1 MRSPF
6 FSKREARRQRV
17 EENDVKRKA
26 KLYGPVL
33 LAALL
38 CALVFA
44 TGALKKPKIFENI
57 TTDYMVF
64 QKKLPRYS
72 LTDGD
77 EYGVIPMERRGWM
90 HLPAGEYRLRWT
102 ISCDGDN
109 ILRLTNTNDA
119 TITPSEFTIPAGAG
133 DGELHFTVEEDCE
146 DFKIEFEFAAGTYMD
161 IYQVKLYTPEYQDD
175 AFTLLFFAV
184 GASILWLMIGT
195 GRLTRENMAPA
206 LFIAL
211 AVLIGSAPALKTTF
225 VIGHDGTYHMAR
237 LLNLADGLK
246 NGQFPVRMGGFAY
259 DGYGGVM
266 SVFYPDTFL
275 YPFALMLLGGASA
288 VYVCNVFS
296 VALNIGAAL
305 SMYVAAKRLF
315 EKRWAATGAS
325 ILYTLASYRV
335 VNVFTRIAFGEALA
349 MIFLPLFLVNL
360 YDVVCG
366 DARRWKGLALSA
378 ACIFCSHMI
387 TTLFCAVLAAG
398 FCLLHIRKIILQKR
412 LLPLVKAVLVCL
424 LLCLYRIGPLVMY
437 SMQGLGADDLFRN
450 ITEFSVELG
459 QVLLMNAGTI
469 TRETNNPQIMEFSVE
484 IGLPLMIGAALALYA
499 ALQKEERGKSEW
511 AALKLVAGGALMT
524 IAATDFFPWGAVSL
538 LTQGQ
543 VGYIQFTWRLLIL
556 ATPMLALAGGYGL
569 CEFGGKRQDAAA
581 VAALSMAVICVMP
594 IFSSEIQNP
603 IYVEKG
609 VIISPFMG
617 RSFPEYTYSDTTD
630 FLAIRKRPV
639 EIDGDAEMADYEK
652 RSTTITAQVSTRAE
666 SRITFP
672 LFDYDGFRAT
682 VDGHEIAV
690 ERGSNNRVSV
700 VLPAGTSGA
709 LKIWFA
715 GKGWWRVGDAVSAAT
730 LIGLLFWMKKGEKKA
745 CRTH

>member
-1 MRSPF
+1 M
-6 FSKREARRQRV
+6 
-17 EENDVKRKA
+17 KRKA

-57 TTDYMVF
+57 TTDYMAF
-64 QKKLPRYS
+64 QKKLPRYA
-72 LTDGD
+72 LADGD
-77 EYGVIPMERRGWM
+77 EYGVIPMGRRGWM
-90 HLPAGEYRLRWT
+90 HLPAGEYRLRWV

-161 IYQVKLYTPEYQDD
+161 IYQVKLYTPDYQDD
-175 AFTLLFFAV
+175 AFTLLFFAA

-275 YPFALMLLGGASA
+275 YPFALMILGGAST

-305 SMYVAAKRLF
+305 SMYAAAKRLF

-349 MIFLPLFLVNL
+349 MVFLPLFLVNL

-387 TTLFCAVLAAG
+387 TTLLCAVLAAG

-459 QVLLMNAGTI
+459 QVLMMNAGTI
-469 TRETNNPQIMEFSVE
+469 TRETNNPQVMEFSVE

-581 VAALSMAVICVMP
+581 VAALSMAAICVMP

-630 FLAIRKRPV
+630 FLAIRKRSV
-639 EIDGDAEMADYEK
+639 EIVGDAEIADYEK
-652 RSTTITAQVSTRAE
+652 RSTTITAQVSARTE

-682 VDGHEIAV
+682 VDGREIAV

-715 GKGWWRVGDAVSAAT
+715 GKGWWRVGDAVSAAA

>member
-1 MRSPF
+1 M
-6 FSKREARRQRV
+6 
-17 EENDVKRKA
+17 KRKA

-57 TTDYMVF
+57 TTDYMAF
-64 QKKLPRYS
+64 QKKLPRYA
-72 LTDGD
+72 LADGD
-77 EYGVIPMERRGWM
+77 EYGVIPMGRRGWM
-90 HLPAGEYRLRWT
+90 HLPAGEYRLRWAIT
-102 ISCDGDN
+102 CDGDN

-133 DGELHFTVEEDCE
+133 DGALHFTVEEDCE

-195 GRLTRENMAPA
+195 GRLTRENMAPV

-275 YPFALMLLGGASA
+275 YPFALMILGGASA

-305 SMYVAAKRLF
+305 SMYAAAKRLF

-349 MIFLPLFLVNL
+349 MVFLPLFLVNL

-387 TTLFCAVLAAG
+387 TTLLCVVLAAG

-424 LLCLYRIGPLVMY
+424 LLCLYRIGPFVMY

-450 ITEFSVELG
+450 ITEFSVEMG

-499 ALQKEERGKSEW
+499 ALQKGERGKSEW

-538 LTQGQ
+538 LTKGQ

-630 FLAIRKRPV
+630 FLAIRKRSV
-639 EIDGDAEMADYEK
+639 EIIGDAEMADYEK
-652 RSTTITAQVSTRAE
+652 RSTTITAQVSARTG

-682 VDGHEIAV
+682 VDGREIAV
-690 ERGSNNRVSV
+690 QRGSNNRVSV

-715 GKGWWRVGDAVSAAT
+715 GKWWWRVGDAVSAAT

>member
-1 MRSPF
+1 M
-6 FSKREARRQRV
+6 
-17 EENDVKRKA
+17 KRKA

-57 TTDYMVF
+57 TTDYMAF

-72 LTDGD
+72 LADGD
-77 EYGVIPMERRGWM
+77 EYGVIPMGRRGWM
-90 HLPAGEYRLRWT
+90 HLPAGEYRLRWV

-195 GRLTRENMAPA
+195 GRLTRENMAPV

-275 YPFALMLLGGASA
+275 YPFALMILGGASA

-305 SMYVAAKRLF
+305 SMYAAAKRLF

-349 MIFLPLFLVNL
+349 MVFLPLFLVNL

-387 TTLFCAVLAAG
+387 TTLLCAVLAAG

-459 QVLLMNAGTI
+459 QVLMMNAGTI
-469 TRETNNPQIMEFSVE
+469 TRETNNPQVMEFSVE

-630 FLAIRKRPV
+630 FLAIRKRSV
-639 EIDGDAEMADYEK
+639 EIIGDAEMADYEK
-652 RSTTITAQVSTRAE
+652 RSTTITAQVSARTE

-682 VDGHEIAV
+682 LDGREIAV
-690 ERGSNNRVSV
+690 ERGNNNRVSV

-715 GKGWWRVGDAVSAAT
+715 GKWWWRVGDAVSAAA
-730 LIGLLFWMKKGEKKA
+730 LIGLLFWMKKGAKKA

>member
-1 MRSPF
+1 M
-6 FSKREARRQRV
+6 
-17 EENDVKRKA
+17 KRKA

-57 TTDYMVF
+57 TTDYMAF
-64 QKKLPRYS
+64 QKKLPRYA
-72 LTDGD
+72 LADGD
-77 EYGVIPMERRGWM
+77 EYGVIPMGRRGWM
-90 HLPAGEYRLRWT
+90 HLPAGEYRLRWAIT
-102 ISCDGDN
+102 CDGDN

-195 GRLTRENMAPA
+195 GRLTRENMAPV

-275 YPFALMLLGGASA
+275 YPFALMILGGASA

-305 SMYVAAKRLF
+305 SMYAAAKRLF

-349 MIFLPLFLVNL
+349 MVFLPLFLVNL

-387 TTLFCAVLAAG
+387 TTLLCAVLAAG

-412 LLPLVKAVLVCL
+412 LLPLVKAVLACL

-459 QVLLMNAGTI
+459 QVLMMNAGTI
-469 TRETNNPQIMEFSVE
+469 TRETNNPQVMEFSVE

-594 IFSSEIQNP
+594 VFSSEIQNP

-630 FLAIRKRPV
+630 FLAIRKRSV
-639 EIDGDAEMADYEK
+639 EIIGDAEMADYEK
-652 RSTTITAQVSTRAE
+652 RSTTITAQVSARTE

-682 VDGHEIAV
+682 VDGREIAV

-700 VLPAGTSGA
+700 VLPTGTSGA

-715 GKGWWRVGDAVSAAT
+715 GKWWWRVGDAVSAAA

>member
-1 MRSPF
+1 M
-6 FSKREARRQRV
+6 
-17 EENDVKRKA
+17 KRKA

-57 TTDYMVF
+57 TTDYMAF
-64 QKKLPRYS
+64 QKKMPRYA
-72 LTDGD
+72 LADGD
-77 EYGVIPMERRGWM
+77 EYGVIPMGRRGWM
-90 HLPAGEYRLRWT
+90 HLPAGEYRLRWV
-102 ISCDGDN
+102 IGCDGDN

-195 GRLTRENMAPA
+195 GRLTRENMAPV

-275 YPFALMLLGGASA
+275 YPFALMILGGASA

-305 SMYVAAKRLF
+305 SMYAAAKRLF

-335 VNVFTRIAFGEALA
+335 VNVFTRVAFGEALA
-349 MIFLPLFLVNL
+349 MVFLPLFLVNL

-387 TTLFCAVLAAG
+387 TTLLCAVLAAG

-459 QVLLMNAGTI
+459 QVLLMNAGSI
-469 TRETNNPQIMEFSVE
+469 TRETNNPQVMDFSVE

-543 VGYIQFTWRLLIL
+543 VGCIQFTWRLLIL

-594 IFSSEIQNP
+594 VFSSEIQNP

-630 FLAIRKRPV
+630 FLAIRKRSV
-639 EIDGDAEMADYEK
+639 EIIGDAEMADYEK
-652 RSTTITAQVSTRAE
+652 RSTTITAQVSARTE

-682 VDGHEIAV
+682 VDGREIAV

-715 GKGWWRVGDAVSAAT
+715 GKWWWRVGDAVSAAA

>member
-1 MRSPF
+1 M
-6 FSKREARRQRV
+6 
-17 EENDVKRKA
+17 KRKA

-246 NGQFPVRMGGFAY
+246 NGAISGAHGRLCLRWIRRGDVGLLSGYVLISLCADAPRRGECGVRLQCLFRCAEHRR
-259 DGYGGVM
+259 
-266 SVFYPDTFL
+266 
-275 YPFALMLLGGASA
+275 GAEH
-288 VYVCNVFS
+288 V
-296 VALNIGAAL
+296 
-305 SMYVAAKRLF
+305 R
-315 EKRWAATGAS
+315 R
-325 ILYTLASYRV
+325 
-335 VNVFTRIAFGEALA
+335 GEA
-349 MIFLPLFLVNL
+349 
-360 YDVVCG
+360 
-366 DARRWKGLALSA
+366 
-378 ACIFCSHMI
+378 
-387 TTLFCAVLAAG
+387 AV
-398 FCLLHIRKIILQKR
+398 
-412 LLPLVKAVLVCL
+412 
-424 LLCLYRIGPLVMY
+424 
-437 SMQGLGADDLFRN
+437 
-450 ITEFSVELG
+450 
-459 QVLLMNAGTI
+459 
-469 TRETNNPQIMEFSVE
+469 
-484 IGLPLMIGAALALYA
+484 
-499 ALQKEERGKSEW
+499 
-511 AALKLVAGGALMT
+511 
-524 IAATDFFPWGAVSL
+524 
-538 LTQGQ
+538 
-543 VGYIQFTWRLLIL
+543 
-556 ATPMLALAGGYGL
+556 
-569 CEFGGKRQDAAA
+569 
-581 VAALSMAVICVMP
+581 
-594 IFSSEIQNP
+594 
-603 IYVEKG
+603 
-609 VIISPFMG
+609 
-617 RSFPEYTYSDTTD
+617 
-630 FLAIRKRPV
+630 
-639 EIDGDAEMADYEK
+639 
-652 RSTTITAQVSTRAE
+652 
-666 SRITFP
+666 
-672 LFDYDGFRAT
+672 
-682 VDGHEIAV
+682 
-690 ERGSNNRVSV
+690 
-700 VLPAGTSGA
+700 
-709 LKIWFA
+709 
-715 GKGWWRVGDAVSAAT
+715 
-730 LIGLLFWMKKGEKKA
+730 
-745 CRTH
+745 

>member
-1 MRSPF
+1 M
-6 FSKREARRQRV
+6 
-17 EENDVKRKA
+17 KRKA

-57 TTDYMVF
+57 TTDYMAF

-72 LTDGD
+72 LADGD
-77 EYGVIPMERRGWM
+77 EYGVIPMGRRGWM
-90 HLPAGEYRLRWT
+90 HLPAGEYRLRWV

-161 IYQVKLYTPEYQDD
+161 IYPVKLYTPEYQDD

-195 GRLTRENMAPA
+195 GRLTRENMAPV

-275 YPFALMLLGGASA
+275 YPFALMILGGASA

-305 SMYVAAKRLF
+305 SMYAAAKRLF

-325 ILYTLASYRV
+325 ILYTLSSYRV

-349 MIFLPLFLVNL
+349 MVFLPLFLVNL

-387 TTLFCAVLAAG
+387 TTLLCAVLAAG

-459 QVLLMNAGTI
+459 QVLMMNAGTI
-469 TRETNNPQIMEFSVE
+469 TRETNNPQIMDFSVE
-484 IGLPLMIGAALALYA
+484 IGLPLMIGAALALCA

-569 CEFGGKRQDAAA
+569 CEFGGKRKDAAA

-630 FLAIRKRPV
+630 FLAIRKRSV
-639 EIDGDAEMADYEK
+639 EIIGDAEMADYEK
-652 RSTTITAQVSTRAE
+652 RSTTITAQVSARTE

-682 VDGHEIAV
+682 VDGREIAV

-700 VLPAGTSGA
+700 VLPTGTSGA

-715 GKGWWRVGDAVSAAT
+715 GKWWWRVGDAVSAAA

>member
-1 MRSPF
+1 M
-6 FSKREARRQRV
+6 
-17 EENDVKRKA
+17 KRKA

-57 TTDYMVF
+57 TTDYMAF

-72 LTDGD
+72 LADGD
-77 EYGVIPMERRGWM
+77 EYGVIPMGRRGWM
-90 HLPAGEYRLRWT
+90 HLPAGEYRLRWV

-195 GRLTRENMAPA
+195 GRLTRENMAPV

-275 YPFALMLLGGASA
+275 YPFALMILGGASA

-305 SMYVAAKRLF
+305 SMYAAAKRLF

-349 MIFLPLFLVNL
+349 MVFLPLFLVNL

-387 TTLFCAVLAAG
+387 TTLLCAVLAAG

-459 QVLLMNAGTI
+459 QVLMMNAGTI
-469 TRETNNPQIMEFSVE
+469 TRETNNPQVMEFSVE

-630 FLAIRKRPV
+630 FLAIRKRSV
-639 EIDGDAEMADYEK
+639 EIIGDAEMADYEK
-652 RSTTITAQVSTRAE
+652 RSTTITAQVSARTE

-682 VDGHEIAV
+682 LDGREIAV

-715 GKGWWRVGDAVSAAT
+715 GKWWWRVGDAVSAAT

>member
-1 MRSPF
+1 M
-6 FSKREARRQRV
+6 
-17 EENDVKRKA
+17 KRKA

-57 TTDYMVF
+57 TTDYMAF

-72 LTDGD
+72 LADGD
-77 EYGVIPMERRGWM
+77 EYGVIPMGRRGWM
-90 HLPAGEYRLRWT
+90 HLPAGEYRLRWV

-195 GRLTRENMAPA
+195 GRLTRENMAPV

-275 YPFALMLLGGASA
+275 YPFALMILGGASA

-305 SMYVAAKRLF
+305 SMYAAAKRLF

-335 VNVFTRIAFGEALA
+335 VNVFTRVAFGEALA
-349 MIFLPLFLVNL
+349 MVFLPLFLVNL

-450 ITEFSVELG
+450 ITDFSVELG
-459 QVLLMNAGTI
+459 QVLLMNAGSI
-469 TRETNNPQIMEFSVE
+469 TRETNNPQVMEFSVE

-594 IFSSEIQNP
+594 VFSSEIQNP

-630 FLAIRKRPV
+630 FLAIRKRSV
-639 EIDGDAEMADYEK
+639 EIIGDAEMADYEK
-652 RSTTITAQVSTRAE
+652 RSTTITAQVSARTE

-682 VDGHEIAV
+682 VDGRELAV

-715 GKGWWRVGDAVSAAT
+715 GKWWWRVGNAVSAAA

>member
-1 MRSPF
+1 M
-6 FSKREARRQRV
+6 
-17 EENDVKRKA
+17 KRKA

-57 TTDYMVF
+57 TTDYMAF

-72 LTDGD
+72 LADGD
-77 EYGVIPMERRGWM
+77 EYGVIPMGRRGWM
-90 HLPAGEYRLRWT
+90 HLPAGEYRLRWV

-195 GRLTRENMAPA
+195 GRLTRENMAPV

-259 DGYGGVM
+259 DGYGGGM

-275 YPFALMLLGGASA
+275 YPFALMILGGASA

-305 SMYVAAKRLF
+305 SMYAAAKRLF

-349 MIFLPLFLVNL
+349 MVFLPLFLVNL

-387 TTLFCAVLAAG
+387 TTLLCAVLAAG

-459 QVLLMNAGTI
+459 QVLMMNAGTI
-469 TRETNNPQIMEFSVE
+469 TRETNNPQVMEFSVE

-630 FLAIRKRPV
+630 FLAIRKRSV
-639 EIDGDAEMADYEK
+639 EIIGDAEMADYEK
-652 RSTTITAQVSTRAE
+652 RSTTITAQVSARTE

-682 VDGHEIAV
+682 VDGREIAV

-700 VLPAGTSGA
+700 VLPAGTSGV

-715 GKGWWRVGDAVSAAT
+715 GKGWWRVGDAVSAAA

>member
-1 MRSPF
+1 M
-6 FSKREARRQRV
+6 
-17 EENDVKRKA
+17 KRKA

-57 TTDYMVF
+57 TTDYMAF
-64 QKKLPRYS
+64 QKKLPRYA
-72 LTDGD
+72 LADGD
-77 EYGVIPMERRGWM
+77 EYGVIPMGRRGWM
-90 HLPAGEYRLRWT
+90 HLPAGEYRLRWV

-195 GRLTRENMAPA
+195 GRLTRENMAPV

-275 YPFALMLLGGASA
+275 YPFALMILGGASA

-305 SMYVAAKRLF
+305 SMYAAAKRLF

-349 MIFLPLFLVNL
+349 MVFLPLFLVNL

-387 TTLFCAVLAAG
+387 TTLLCAVLAAG

-459 QVLLMNAGTI
+459 QVLMMNAGTI
-469 TRETNNPQIMEFSVE
+469 TRETNNPQVMEFSVE

-569 CEFGGKRQDAAA
+569 CEFGGKRQDAAV

-630 FLAIRKRPV
+630 FLAIRKRSV
-639 EIDGDAEMADYEK
+639 EIIGDAEMADYEK
-652 RSTTITAQVSTRAE
+652 RSTTITAQVSARTE

-682 VDGHEIAV
+682 VDGREIAV

-715 GKGWWRVGDAVSAAT
+715 GKWWWRVGDAVSAAA

>member
-1 MRSPF
+1 M
-6 FSKREARRQRV
+6 
-17 EENDVKRKA
+17 KRKA

-57 TTDYMVF
+57 TTDYMAF

-72 LTDGD
+72 LADGD
-77 EYGVIPMERRGWM
+77 EYGVIPMGRRGWM
-90 HLPAGEYRLRWT
+90 HLPAGEYRLRWV

-275 YPFALMLLGGASA
+275 YPFALMILGGASA

-296 VALNIGAAL
+296 VVLNIGAAL
-305 SMYVAAKRLF
+305 SMYAAAKRLF

-335 VNVFTRIAFGEALA
+335 VNVFTRVAFGEALA
-349 MIFLPLFLVNL
+349 MVFLPLFLVNL

-387 TTLFCAVLAAG
+387 TTLLCAVLAAG

-459 QVLLMNAGTI
+459 QVLMMNAGTI
-469 TRETNNPQIMEFSVE
+469 TRETNNPQIMDFSVE

-569 CEFGGKRQDAAA
+569 CEFGGKRQDAAV

-594 IFSSEIQNP
+594 VFSSEIQNP

-630 FLAIRKRPV
+630 FLAIRKRSV
-639 EIDGDAEMADYEK
+639 EIIGDAEMADYEK
-652 RSTTITAQVSTRAE
+652 RSTTITAQVSARTE

-682 VDGHEIAV
+682 VDGREIAV

-715 GKGWWRVGDAVSAAT
+715 GKWWWRVGDAVSAAA

>member
-1 MRSPF
+1 M
-6 FSKREARRQRV
+6 
-17 EENDVKRKA
+17 KRKA

-57 TTDYMVF
+57 TTDYMAF

-72 LTDGD
+72 LADGD
-77 EYGVIPMERRGWM
+77 EYGVIPMGRRGWM
-90 HLPAGEYRLRWT
+90 HLPAGEYRLRWV

-195 GRLTRENMAPA
+195 GRLTRENMAPV

-275 YPFALMLLGGASA
+275 YPFALMILGGASA

-305 SMYVAAKRLF
+305 SMYAAAKRLF

-349 MIFLPLFLVNL
+349 MVFLPLFLVNL

-387 TTLFCAVLAAG
+387 TTLLCAVLAAG

-459 QVLLMNAGTI
+459 QVLMMNAGTI
-469 TRETNNPQIMEFSVE
+469 TRETNNPQVMEFSVE

-581 VAALSMAVICVMP
+581 VAALSMAAICVMP

-630 FLAIRKRPV
+630 FLAIRKRSV
-639 EIDGDAEMADYEK
+639 EIIGDAEMADYEK
-652 RSTTITAQVSTRAE
+652 RSTTITAQVSARTE

-682 VDGHEIAV
+682 VDGREIAV

-715 GKGWWRVGDAVSAAT
+715 GKWWWRVGDAASAAA
-730 LIGLLFWMKKGEKKA
+730 LALLAWSGARKRK
-745 CRTH
+745 RT

>member
-1 MRSPF
+1 M
-6 FSKREARRQRV
+6 
-17 EENDVKRKA
+17 KRKA

-57 TTDYMVF
+57 TTDYMAF

-72 LTDGD
+72 LADGD
-77 EYGVIPMERRGWM
+77 EYGVIPMGRRGWM
-90 HLPAGEYRLRWT
+90 HLPAGEYRLRWV

-195 GRLTRENMAPA
+195 GRLTRENMAPV

-211 AVLIGSAPALKTTF
+211 EVLIGSAPALKTTF

-275 YPFALMLLGGASA
+275 YPFALMILGGASA

-305 SMYVAAKRLF
+305 SMYAAAKRLF

-349 MIFLPLFLVNL
+349 MVFLPLFLVNL

-387 TTLFCAVLAAG
+387 TTLLCAVLAAG

-459 QVLLMNAGTI
+459 QVLMMNAGTI
-469 TRETNNPQIMEFSVE
+469 TRETNNPQVMEFSVE

-630 FLAIRKRPV
+630 FLAIRKRSV
-639 EIDGDAEMADYEK
+639 EIIGDAEMADYEK
-652 RSTTITAQVSTRAE
+652 RSTTITAQVSARTE

-682 VDGHEIAV
+682 LDGREIAV
-690 ERGSNNRVSV
+690 ERGNNNRVSV

-715 GKGWWRVGDAVSAAT
+715 GKWWWRVGDAVSAAA

>member
-1 MRSPF
+1 M
-6 FSKREARRQRV
+6 
-17 EENDVKRKA
+17 KRKA

-57 TTDYMVF
+57 TTDYMAF

-72 LTDGD
+72 LADGD
-77 EYGVIPMERRGWM
+77 EYGVIPMGRRGWM
-90 HLPAGEYRLRWT
+90 HLPAGEYRLRWG

-195 GRLTRENMAPA
+195 GRLTRKNMAPV

-275 YPFALMLLGGASA
+275 YPFALMILGGASA

-305 SMYVAAKRLF
+305 SMYAAAKRLF

-349 MIFLPLFLVNL
+349 MVFLPLFLVNL

-387 TTLFCAVLAAG
+387 TTLLCAVLAAG

-450 ITEFSVELG
+450 ITDFSVELG
-459 QVLLMNAGTI
+459 QVLMMNAGTI
-469 TRETNNPQIMEFSVE
+469 TRETNNPQVMEFSVE

-594 IFSSEIQNP
+594 VFSSEIQNP

-630 FLAIRKRPV
+630 FLAIRKRSV
-639 EIDGDAEMADYEK
+639 EIIGDAEMADYEK
-652 RSTTITAQVSTRAE
+652 RSTTITAQVSARTE

-682 VDGHEIAV
+682 VDGREIAV

-715 GKGWWRVGDAVSAAT
+715 GKWWWRVGDAVSAAA

>member
-1 MRSPF
+1 M
-6 FSKREARRQRV
+6 
-17 EENDVKRKA
+17 KRKA

-57 TTDYMVF
+57 TTDYMAF

-72 LTDGD
+72 LADGD
-77 EYGVIPMERRGWM
+77 EYGVIPMGRRGWM
-90 HLPAGEYRLRWT
+90 HLPAGEYRLRWV
-102 ISCDGDN
+102 IGCDGDN

-195 GRLTRENMAPA
+195 GRLTRENMAPV

-246 NGQFPVRMGGFAY
+246 NGQFPVRMGGLAY

-275 YPFALMLLGGASA
+275 YPFALMILGGASA

-305 SMYVAAKRLF
+305 SMYAAAKRLF

-349 MIFLPLFLVNL
+349 MVFLPLFLVNL

-387 TTLFCAVLAAG
+387 TTLLCAVLAAG

-459 QVLLMNAGTI
+459 QVLMMNAGTI
-469 TRETNNPQIMEFSVE
+469 TRETNNPQVMDFSVE
-484 IGLPLMIGAALALYA
+484 IGLPLMIGAALALCA
-499 ALQKEERGKSEW
+499 ALQKEERGESEW

-630 FLAIRKRPV
+630 FLAIRKRSV
-639 EIDGDAEMADYEK
+639 EIDGDTEMADYEK
-652 RSTTITAQVSTRAE
+652 RSTTITAQVSARTE

-682 VDGHEIAV
+682 VDGREIAV

-715 GKGWWRVGDAVSAAT
+715 GKWWWRVGDAVSAAA
-730 LIGLLFWMKKGEKKA
+730 LALLAWSGARKRK
-745 CRTH
+745 RT

>member
-1 MRSPF
+1 M
-6 FSKREARRQRV
+6 
-17 EENDVKRKA
+17 KRKA

-57 TTDYMVF
+57 TTDYMAF

-72 LTDGD
+72 LADGD
-77 EYGVIPMERRGWM
+77 EYGVIPMGRRGWM
-90 HLPAGEYRLRWT
+90 HLPAGEYRLRWV

-184 GASILWLMIGT
+184 GVSILWLMIGT
-195 GRLTRENMAPA
+195 GRLTRENMAPV

-275 YPFALMLLGGASA
+275 YPFALMILGGASA

-305 SMYVAAKRLF
+305 SMYAAAKRLF

-349 MIFLPLFLVNL
+349 MVFLPLFLVNL

-387 TTLFCAVLAAG
+387 TTLLCAVLAAG

-424 LLCLYRIGPLVMY
+424 LLCLYRIGPFVMY

-459 QVLLMNAGTI
+459 QVLMMNAGTI
-469 TRETNNPQIMEFSVE
+469 TRETNNPQVMDFSVE

-543 VGYIQFTWRLLIL
+543 VGCIQFTWRLLIL

-630 FLAIRKRPV
+630 FLAIRKRSV
-639 EIDGDAEMADYEK
+639 EIIGDAEMADYEK
-652 RSTTITAQVSTRAE
+652 RSTTITAQVSARTE

-682 VDGHEIAV
+682 VDGREIAV

-715 GKGWWRVGDAVSAAT
+715 GKWWWRVGNAVSAAA

>member
-1 MRSPF
+1 M
-6 FSKREARRQRV
+6 
-17 EENDVKRKA
+17 KRKA

-57 TTDYMVF
+57 TTNYMVF

-119 TITPSEFTIPAGAG
+119 TITPSEFTIPAGTG

-195 GRLTRENMAPA
+195 GRLTRENMAPV

-315 EKRWAATGAS
+315 EKRWAAAGAS

-538 LTQGQ
+538 LTKGQ

-630 FLAIRKRPV
+630 FLAIRKRSV

-652 RSTTITAQVSTRAE
+652 RSTTITAQVNARAE

-682 VDGHEIAV
+682 VDGREIAV

-730 LIGLLFWMKKGEKKA
+730 LALLAWSGAKKRK
-745 CRTH
+745 RT

>member
-1 MRSPF
+1 M
-6 FSKREARRQRV
+6 
-17 EENDVKRKA
+17 KRKA

-44 TGALKKPKIFENI
+44 TGALKKTKIFENI
-57 TTDYMVF
+57 TTDYMAF

-72 LTDGD
+72 LADGD
-77 EYGVIPMERRGWM
+77 EYGVIPMGRRGWM
-90 HLPAGEYRLRWT
+90 HLPAGEYRLRWV

-119 TITPSEFTIPAGAG
+119 TITPSEFAIPAGAG

-195 GRLTRENMAPA
+195 GRLTRENMAPV

-275 YPFALMLLGGASA
+275 YPFALMILGGASA

-305 SMYVAAKRLF
+305 SMYAAAKRLF

-349 MIFLPLFLVNL
+349 MVFLPLFLVNL

-387 TTLFCAVLAAG
+387 TTLLCAVLAAG

-459 QVLLMNAGTI
+459 QVLMMNAGSI
-469 TRETNNPQIMEFSVE
+469 TRETNNPQVMDFSVE

-543 VGYIQFTWRLLIL
+543 VGCIQFTWRLLIL

-630 FLAIRKRPV
+630 FLAIRKRSV

-652 RSTTITAQVSTRAE
+652 RSTTITAQVSARTE

-682 VDGHEIAV
+682 VDGREIAV

-715 GKGWWRVGDAVSAAT
+715 GKWWWRVGDAISAAA
-730 LIGLLFWMKKGEKKA
+730 LIGLLFWMKKGEKKT

>member
-1 MRSPF
+1 M
-6 FSKREARRQRV
+6 
-17 EENDVKRKA
+17 KRKA

-57 TTDYMVF
+57 TTDYMAF

-72 LTDGD
+72 LADGD
-77 EYGVIPMERRGWM
+77 EYGVIPMGRRGWM
-90 HLPAGEYRLRWT
+90 HLPAGEYRLRWV
-102 ISCDGDN
+102 IGCDGDN

-161 IYQVKLYTPEYQDD
+161 IYQVKLYTPDYQDD

-195 GRLTRENMAPA
+195 GRLTRENMAPV

-275 YPFALMLLGGASA
+275 YPFALMILGGASA

-349 MIFLPLFLVNL
+349 MVFLPLFLVNL

-387 TTLFCAVLAAG
+387 TTLLCAVLAAG

-459 QVLLMNAGTI
+459 QVLMMNAGTI
-469 TRETNNPQIMEFSVE
+469 TRETNNPQVMEFSVE

-569 CEFGGKRQDAAA
+569 CEFGGKRKDAAV

-630 FLAIRKRPV
+630 FLAIRKRSV
-639 EIDGDAEMADYEK
+639 EIIGDAEMADCEK
-652 RSTTITAQVSTRAE
+652 RSTTITAQVSARTE

-672 LFDYDGFRAT
+672 LFDYDGFCAT
-682 VDGHEIAV
+682 VDGREIAV

-715 GKGWWRVGDAVSAAT
+715 GKWWWRVGDAVSAAA

>member
-1 MRSPF
+1 M
-6 FSKREARRQRV
+6 
-17 EENDVKRKA
+17 KRKA

-57 TTDYMVF
+57 TTDYMAF
-64 QKKLPRYS
+64 QKKLPRYA
-72 LTDGD
+72 LADGD
-77 EYGVIPMERRGWM
+77 EYGVIPMGRRGWM
-90 HLPAGEYRLRWT
+90 HLPAGEYRLRWV

-195 GRLTRENMAPA
+195 GRLTRENMAPV

-275 YPFALMLLGGASA
+275 YPFALMILGGASA

-305 SMYVAAKRLF
+305 SMYAAAKRLF

-349 MIFLPLFLVNL
+349 MVFLPLFLVNL

-387 TTLFCAVLAAG
+387 TTLLCAVLAAG

-459 QVLLMNAGTI
+459 QVLMMNAGTI
-469 TRETNNPQIMEFSVE
+469 TRETNNPQVMEFSVE

-630 FLAIRKRPV
+630 FLAIRKRSV
-639 EIDGDAEMADYEK
+639 EIIGDAEMADYEK
-652 RSTTITAQVSTRAE
+652 RSTTITAQVSARTE
-666 SRITFP
+666 NRITFP

-682 VDGHEIAV
+682 VDGREIAV

-715 GKGWWRVGDAVSAAT
+715 GKWWWRIGDAVSAAA

>member
-1 MRSPF
+1 
-6 FSKREARRQRV
+6 
-17 EENDVKRKA
+17 
-26 KLYGPVL
+26 
-33 LAALL
+33 
-38 CALVFA
+38 
-44 TGALKKPKIFENI
+44 
-57 TTDYMVF
+57 
-64 QKKLPRYS
+64 
-72 LTDGD
+72 
-77 EYGVIPMERRGWM
+77 
-90 HLPAGEYRLRWT
+90 
-102 ISCDGDN
+102 
-109 ILRLTNTNDA
+109 
-119 TITPSEFTIPAGAG
+119 
-133 DGELHFTVEEDCE
+133 
-146 DFKIEFEFAAGTYMD
+146 MD

-175 AFTLLFFAV
+175 AFTLLFFAA

-195 GRLTRENMAPA
+195 GRLTQENMAPV

-275 YPFALMLLGGASA
+275 YPFALMVLGGASA

-305 SMYVAAKRLF
+305 SMYAAAKRLF

-349 MIFLPLFLVNL
+349 MVFLPLFLVNL

-387 TTLFCAVLAAG
+387 TTLLCAVLAAG

-459 QVLLMNAGTI
+459 QVLMMNAGTI
-469 TRETNNPQIMEFSVE
+469 TRETNNPQVMEFSVE
-484 IGLPLMIGAALALYA
+484 IGLPLMIGAALALCA

-569 CEFGGKRQDAAA
+569 CEFGGKRKDAAV

-594 IFSSEIQNP
+594 VFSSEIQNP

-630 FLAIRKRPV
+630 FLAIRKRSV
-639 EIDGDAEMADYEK
+639 EIIGDAEMADYEK
-652 RSTTITAQVSTRAE
+652 RSTTITAQVSARTE

-682 VDGHEIAV
+682 VDGREIAV

-715 GKGWWRVGDAVSAAT
+715 GKWWWRVGDAVSAAT

>member
-1 MRSPF
+1 M
-6 FSKREARRQRV
+6 
-17 EENDVKRKA
+17 KRKA

-57 TTDYMVF
+57 TTDYMAF

-72 LTDGD
+72 LADGD
-77 EYGVIPMERRGWM
+77 EYGVIPMGRRGWM
-90 HLPAGEYRLRWT
+90 HLPAGEYRLRWV

-161 IYQVKLYTPEYQDD
+161 IYPVKLYTPEYQDD

-195 GRLTRENMAPA
+195 GRLTQENMAPV

-275 YPFALMLLGGASA
+275 YPFALMILGGASA

-305 SMYVAAKRLF
+305 SMYAAAKRLF

-349 MIFLPLFLVNL
+349 MVFLPLFLVNL

-459 QVLLMNAGTI
+459 QVLMMNAGTI
-469 TRETNNPQIMEFSVE
+469 TRETNNPQVMEFSVE

-630 FLAIRKRPV
+630 FLAIRKRSV
-639 EIDGDAEMADYEK
+639 EIIGDAEMADYEK
-652 RSTTITAQVSTRAE
+652 RSTTITAQVSARTE

-682 VDGHEIAV
+682 VDGREIAV

-715 GKGWWRVGDAVSAAT
+715 GKWWWRVGDAVSAAA

>member
-1 MRSPF
+1 M
-6 FSKREARRQRV
+6 
-17 EENDVKRKA
+17 KRKA

-57 TTDYMVF
+57 TTDYMAF
-64 QKKLPRYS
+64 QKKLPRYA
-72 LTDGD
+72 LADGD
-77 EYGVIPMERRGWM
+77 EYGVIPMGRRGWM
-90 HLPAGEYRLRWT
+90 HLPAGEYRLRWA

-195 GRLTRENMAPA
+195 GRLTRENMAPV

-275 YPFALMLLGGASA
+275 YPFALMILGGASA

-305 SMYVAAKRLF
+305 SMYAAAKRLF

-349 MIFLPLFLVNL
+349 MVFLPLFLVNL

-459 QVLLMNAGTI
+459 QVLMMNAGTI
-469 TRETNNPQIMEFSVE
+469 TRETNNPQVMEFSVE

-581 VAALSMAVICVMP
+581 VAALSMAAICVMP

-630 FLAIRKRPV
+630 FLAIRKRSV
-639 EIDGDAEMADYEK
+639 EIIGDAEMADYEK
-652 RSTTITAQVSTRAE
+652 RSTTITAQVSAQTE

-682 VDGHEIAV
+682 VDGREIAV

-715 GKGWWRVGDAVSAAT
+715 GKWWWRVGDAVSAAA

>member
-1 MRSPF
+1 M
-6 FSKREARRQRV
+6 
-17 EENDVKRKA
+17 KRKA

-57 TTDYMVF
+57 TTDYMAF

-72 LTDGD
+72 LADGD
-77 EYGVIPMERRGWM
+77 EYGVIPMGRRGWM
-90 HLPAGEYRLRWT
+90 HLPAGEYRLRWV

-195 GRLTRENMAPA
+195 CRLTRENMAPV

-275 YPFALMLLGGASA
+275 YPFALMILGGASA

-305 SMYVAAKRLF
+305 SMYAAAKRLF

-349 MIFLPLFLVNL
+349 MVFLPLFLVNL

-387 TTLFCAVLAAG
+387 TTLLCAVLAAG

-459 QVLLMNAGTI
+459 QVLMMNAGSI
-469 TRETNNPQIMEFSVE
+469 TRETNNPQIMDFSVE

-630 FLAIRKRPV
+630 FLAIRKRSV
-639 EIDGDAEMADYEK
+639 EIIGDAEMADYEK
-652 RSTTITAQVSTRAE
+652 RSTTITAQVSARTE

-682 VDGHEIAV
+682 VDGREIAV

-715 GKGWWRVGDAVSAAT
+715 GKGWWRVGDAVSAAA

>member
-1 MRSPF
+1 M
-6 FSKREARRQRV
+6 
-17 EENDVKRKA
+17 KRKA

-44 TGALKKPKIFENI
+44 TGALKKTKIFENI
-57 TTDYMVF
+57 TTDYMAF

-72 LTDGD
+72 LADGD

-275 YPFALMLLGGASA
+275 YPFALMILGGASA

-349 MIFLPLFLVNL
+349 MVFLPLFLVNL

-387 TTLFCAVLAAG
+387 TTLFCAVLPAA
-398 FCLLHIRKIILQKR
+398 H
-412 LLPLVKAVLVCL
+412 
-424 LLCLYRIGPLVMY
+424 
-437 SMQGLGADDLFRN
+437 
-450 ITEFSVELG
+450 
-459 QVLLMNAGTI
+459 
-469 TRETNNPQIMEFSVE
+469 PQNHLAEAAAAARQNRS
-484 IGLPLMIGAALALYA
+484 GLPAALPVSNRA
-499 ALQKEERGKSEW
+499 ACDVQH
-511 AALKLVAGGALMT
+511 AG
-524 IAATDFFPWGAVSL
+524 
-538 LTQGQ
+538 
-543 VGYIQFTWRLLIL
+543 
-556 ATPMLALAGGYGL
+556 AG
-569 CEFGGKRQDAAA
+569 R
-581 VAALSMAVICVMP
+581 
-594 IFSSEIQNP
+594 
-603 IYVEKG
+603 
-609 VIISPFMG
+609 G
-617 RSFPEYTYSDTTD
+617 RSVQEHHGIFRRAGAGS
-630 FLAIRKRPV
+630 
-639 EIDGDAEMADYEK
+639 AD
-652 RSTTITAQVSTRAE
+652 
-666 SRITFP
+666 
-672 LFDYDGFRAT
+672 
-682 VDGHEIAV
+682 
-690 ERGSNNRVSV
+690 ERRNDH
-700 VLPAGTSGA
+700 AGNQ
-709 LKIWFA
+709 
-715 GKGWWRVGDAVSAAT
+715 
-730 LIGLLFWMKKGEKKA
+730 
-745 CRTH
+745 